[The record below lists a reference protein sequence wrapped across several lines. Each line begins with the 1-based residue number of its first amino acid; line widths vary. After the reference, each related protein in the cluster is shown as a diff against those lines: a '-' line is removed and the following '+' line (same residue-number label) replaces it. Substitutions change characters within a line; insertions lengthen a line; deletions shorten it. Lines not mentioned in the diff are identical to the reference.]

1 MTSDIWVLGRPRALI
16 PPPPP
21 DFAGKGI
28 EAAPG
33 PLQRSDPAKRG
44 SGHWSPLVVF
54 AVVRAVGATPS
65 SWGGTLQRQ
74 GCWGK
79 RIWGGQGQG
88 GGGTGN
94 GGVEGWGDEGSNQ
107 CQSQSLFKRGT
118 LHYQLPTTNVYLV
131 VNKTHVS
138 KSLPQTENAH
148 FCGTRRGFN
157 LSNACGWKTH
167 PRRTQEADS
176 DFNWLWLC
184 PLTQLCQWHTYQY
197 INALLRLLLQV
208 AMEKEEE
215 TKFMPN
221 SNSN

>member
-1 MTSDIWVLGRPRALI
+1 MWKDRKRSALLILHHTRPSEMPSPPWLCREGDRGSARATPKERPCKERQWALVAPRSLCSSTGRGCHPIIMGWHPSKERKRSVSPHFFITPVHLSCR
-16 PPPPP
+16 PPP
-21 DFAGKGI
+21 DFAGKGT

-44 SGHWSPLVVF
+44 SGHWSPLVIF

-131 VNKTHVS
+131 VN
-138 KSLPQTENAH
+138 
-148 FCGTRRGFN
+148 
-157 LSNACGWKTH
+157 
-167 PRRTQEADS
+167 
-176 DFNWLWLC
+176 
-184 PLTQLCQWHTYQY
+184 
-197 INALLRLLLQV
+197 
-208 AMEKEEE
+208 
-215 TKFMPN
+215 
-221 SNSN
+221 